1 MLGNEPIYL
10 VGYMGSG
17 KSTVG
22 RYLADILGFRFIDTD
37 FFIENRFRQR
47 VQDMFASVGEEVFRR
62 REKVV
67 IEELSGMTNAV
78 IATGGGLP
86 CFHNNMQ
93 LMNDTGI
100 TVYLKV
106 TNEIL
111 AKRLEL
117 CGGTRPSVKGK
128 KGDVLLHH
136 VVEAMAVRAPIY
148 DTAKLVAPADTLMT
162 DSDER
167 RLATQIAA
175 ELRIYANKEPQQ

>member
-1 MLGNEPIYL
+1 MLGDEPIYI

-22 RYLADILGFRFIDTD
+22 RYLADILGFRFVDTD

-47 VQDMFASVGEEVFRR
+47 VQDMFVLVGEEVFRR

-67 IEELSGMTNAV
+67 IEELSGMTRAV

-106 TNEIL
+106 CDEVL

-117 CGGTRPSVKGK
+117 CGATRPSVRGK
-128 KGDVLLHH
+128 KGEEMLRH
-136 VVEAMAVRAPIY
+136 VVEAMTVRRPIY
-148 DTAKLVAPADTLMT
+148 DTAKISVSANDLTT
-162 DSDER
+162 DSDEYA
-167 RLATQIAA
+167 LATQIAE
-175 ELRIYANKEPQQ
+175 ELVLYANT